1 MASIPAMPTHLAKR
15 GRWTVSIHHFQASA
29 SELSG
34 SEVALASQ
42 EVGTDFLIRRVD
54 AFPFGYLKLNRSTG
68 NKTLVEGRDAD
79 WATDFTR
86 DEIGGHIQPA
96 DVYELFGRSTA
107 RTLLTGHILAL
118 RFESLVRM
126 RELEPS
132 ASLSTQWDTQ
142 FRFLLGVPEQSLT
155 TFTAL
160 NYKLLTD
167 WLETSPSQVLAAIEK
182 VSPTTIRNRLHTA
195 RTARV
200 IGKPGAGKRSS
211 VNKQSEV
218 QQK

>member
-1 MASIPAMPTHLAKR
+1 MASIPAMPTHLAKQ
-15 GRWTVSIHHFQASA
+15 GRWAISIHHIQAST

-34 SEVALASQ
+34 SEVALVSQ
-42 EVGTDFLIRRVD
+42 EVGTDFLIKRVD
-54 AFPFGYLKLNRSTG
+54 AFPFGYLELNRSTG
-68 NKTLVEGRDAD
+68 HKTLVEGRDAG
-79 WATDFTR
+79 WATAFTR
-86 DEIGGHIQPA
+86 NEIDGHILPS
-96 DVYELFGRSTA
+96 DIYELFGRSTA

-126 RELEPS
+126 REVEPS
-132 ASLSTQWDTQ
+132 ANLSAQWDSQ

-182 VSPTTIRNRLHTA
+182 VSPTTIRNRLHSA

-211 VNKQSEV
+211 ISKPSEV
-218 QQK
+218 